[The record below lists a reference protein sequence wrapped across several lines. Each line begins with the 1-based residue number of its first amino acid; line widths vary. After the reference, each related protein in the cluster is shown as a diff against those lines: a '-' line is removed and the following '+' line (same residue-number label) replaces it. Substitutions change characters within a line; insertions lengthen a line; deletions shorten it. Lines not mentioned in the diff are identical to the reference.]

1 MGSSGSA
8 LRRCKES
15 KTTTKKL
22 REVDSEKLLIEIV
35 ATPLFNAEV

>member
-8 LRRCKES
+8 IRRCKER

-22 REVDSEKLLIEIV
+22 RKLDSENLLIEIV
-35 ATPLFNAEV
+35 ATPLFTLQV